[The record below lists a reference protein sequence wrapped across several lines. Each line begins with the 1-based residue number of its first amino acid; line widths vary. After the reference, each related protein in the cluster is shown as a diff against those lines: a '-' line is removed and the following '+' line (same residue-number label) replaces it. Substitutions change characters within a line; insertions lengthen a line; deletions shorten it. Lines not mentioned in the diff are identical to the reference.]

1 MKVTELLNNPG
12 LKKGLG
18 VASTIVMCIG
28 AVGSVLSDQKREQE
42 FESMKKTLEELQNK
56 NQ

>member
-18 VASTIVMCIG
+18 VASTNVMCIG
-28 AVGSVLSDQKREQE
+28 AVGTVLSDQKKEQE
-42 FESMKKTLEELQNK
+42 FEAMKKTLEELQK
-56 NQ
+56 K